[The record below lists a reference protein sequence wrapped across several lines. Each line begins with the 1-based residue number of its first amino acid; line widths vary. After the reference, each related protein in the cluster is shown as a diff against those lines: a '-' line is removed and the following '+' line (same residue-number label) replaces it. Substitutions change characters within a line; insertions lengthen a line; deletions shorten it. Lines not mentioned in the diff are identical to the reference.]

1 MYKLTNIWMIIIL
14 FFCISWGFIFGGIIA
29 QSLNVNGLPIVMIYL
44 SGVSHIISLLIYF
57 VFNKDK
63 KRIKNYFNRL
73 FRLGNSFW
81 PAFFVFSIIP
91 VLSVISILLMSFF
104 NPNSENVKI
113 SEIFLAEP
121 VLFVFSA
128 FFFGPLPEELLFR
141 GVILEELRSIVK
153 PIWASI
159 ILGFLWSIWHIP
171 LMFISSTYQNKI
183 AFSFLSGFK
192 YCFSVFLYS
201 VITDWIYIKNNR
213 SILMAVIFHFMVNF
227 TGELFVG
234 TQDYKNF
241 QIIFI
246 FCLAV
251 YALCKINKPN
261 IFLYRS

>member
-1 MYKLTNIWMIIIL
+1 MHRVKNIWMIIIL

-29 QSLNVNGLPIVMIYL
+29 QSLNVNGLPFVMIYL
-44 SGVSHIISLLIYF
+44 SGASYIISLLIYF
-57 VFNKDK
+57 VVGKDK
-63 KRIKNYFNRL
+63 KRIKNYFNRF

-81 PAFFVFSIIP
+81 SVFLVFSIIP
-91 VLSVISILLMSFF
+91 FLFVISVLLMSFF
-104 NPNSENVKI
+104 NPNSQNVRV
-113 SEIFLAEP
+113 SETFLADP
-121 VLFVFSA
+121 LFFVFSA
-128 FFFGPLPEELLFR
+128 FFFGPLPEELWFR

-153 PIWASI
+153 PVWASI

-201 VITDWIYIKNNR
+201 VITDWIYIKNNK

-227 TGELFVG
+227 TGELFAG
-234 TQDYKNF
+234 NQDYKNF
-241 QIIFI
+241 QMIFI

-261 IFLYRS
+261 ILLYRS